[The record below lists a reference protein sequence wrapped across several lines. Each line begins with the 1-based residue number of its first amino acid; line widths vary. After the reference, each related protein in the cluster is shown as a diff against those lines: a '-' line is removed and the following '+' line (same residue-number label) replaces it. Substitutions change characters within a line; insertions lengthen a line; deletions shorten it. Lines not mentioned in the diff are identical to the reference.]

1 MVIYIHGFGGSGQ
14 GNKAKLFREYFKS
27 IDEGFIAPSLSYV
40 PELAIKTLEELI
52 ESYYGD
58 VKLIGSS
65 LGGFYT
71 IYLSQKYNLQA
82 VLMNPSIYPYT
93 TLDKTMENSPNFY
106 DQSSYEWKKSHLEML
121 NNYEVKNVN
130 ESNFMLLVQKGDEL
144 LNYEEAV
151 DKFQDAKIVIE
162 DGGSHSFDGVEK
174 HFEFIRTYF
183 AIGNQFKHTR
193 KVKGVGFSNEELAL
207 RVGDLY
213 YDDLTEFLN
222 NLHKKLHID
231 ALADEARGRKKLA
244 NALYDSSK
252 AIKESSVSIQK
263 AWDIC
268 HTHMVG
274 WLKVNG
280 SNR

>member
-1 MVIYIHGFGGSGQ
+1 MVIYIHGFGGN
-14 GNKAKLFREYFKS
+14 GNGSKAKLFREYFKS
-27 IDEGFIAPSLSYV
+27 IDEGFIAPSLPFV
-40 PELAIKTLEELI
+40 PELAISTLEELI
-52 ESYYGD
+52 KSYHGD

-71 IYLSQKYNLQA
+71 IYLANKYNLQA
-82 VLMNPSIYPYT
+82 VIINPSIHPYI
-93 TLDKTMENSPNFY
+93 TLSKMIGDAPNFY
-106 DQSSYEWKKSHLEML
+106 DDSYFQWNEKHIEML
-121 NNYEVKNVN
+121 KKYEVQNQN
-130 ESNFMLLVQKGDEL
+130 ESNFMLFSQKGDEL
-144 LNYEEAV
+144 LDYKEAV
-151 DKFQDAKIVIE
+151 DKFQDAKIVLE
-162 DGGSHSFDGVEK
+162 DGGSHSFDGIQR
-174 HFEFIRTYF
+174 HFELIRTFF

-213 YDDLTEFLN
+213 YDDLANFLDE
-222 NLHKKLHID
+222 LHKKLHVD
-231 ALADEARGRKKLA
+231 GVADENRGRVKLA
-244 NALYDSSK
+244 NSLYDASS
-252 AIKESSVSIQK
+252 AIKKSSQDIQR